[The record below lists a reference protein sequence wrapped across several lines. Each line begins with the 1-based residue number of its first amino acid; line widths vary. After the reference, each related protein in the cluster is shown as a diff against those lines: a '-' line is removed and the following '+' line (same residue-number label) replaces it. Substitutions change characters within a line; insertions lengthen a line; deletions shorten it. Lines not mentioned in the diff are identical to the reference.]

1 MTLLR
6 SLKEDYNMTES
17 KHKSKIIS
25 HKDTTMCYCPDCGAA
40 TRMGRHLD
48 IDCETIKHLRAQL
61 ANLQKDVA
69 ETVSEVVSSITKGPA
84 PDDIETLIAR
94 LSEIRLAEYIHLE
107 HEVAI
112 QRAVVVIRD
121 LQSRLNYNIEKR
133 LALHDDLLKTQSQL
147 DAARLDS
154 AHLDKMEKYILSQT
168 FGCQMV
174 PTTNDDGRLYIF
186 NVLDGN
192 SYNSLRSAI
201 TALKGEK

>member
-1 MTLLR
+1 
-6 SLKEDYNMTES
+6 MTES

-84 PDDIETLIAR
+84 PDDIEILIAR

-133 LALHDDLLKTQSQL
+133 LALHDDWQITQSQL
-147 DAARLDS
+147 SAVTAERDRLRKAIKDVPYAFTNS
-154 AHLDKMEKYILSQT
+154 ERHDIGSVVNRHREDIDKWK
-168 FGCQMV
+168 
-174 PTTNDDGRLYIF
+174 R
-186 NVLDGN
+186 
-192 SYNSLRSAI
+192 
-201 TALKGEK
+201 TALKEEK